1 MYISY
6 FINIYRNVYFIFIIF
21 LQRVLS
27 LINLHLFIQYE
38 TKNFLEFINDDSVKD
53 NNEKIN
59 NNSKD
64 KKNDNDNQDIIMIK
78 QQNEIYKNKI
88 NELEKK
94 IKDFELIIKEKDSK
108 INEYNKIQ
116 EFKNVSNDNNNY
128 INRIKELEIEIE
140 KYKNYCLSPGEKLI
154 TIKFISTD
162 KTINFN
168 TFAKKSDIF
177 TKLEAILYEN
187 YPQYKESENYF
198 LVNGKKVKKL
208 KTIEDNE
215 INDNDIL
222 TLGVIEE

>member
-1 MYISY
+1 
-6 FINIYRNVYFIFIIF
+6 
-21 LQRVLS
+21 
-27 LINLHLFIQYE
+27 
-38 TKNFLEFINDDSVKD
+38 
-53 NNEKIN
+53 
-59 NNSKD
+59 
-64 KKNDNDNQDIIMIK
+64 MIK
-78 QQNEIYKNKI
+78 KQNEIYKNKI

-94 IKDFELIIKEKDSK
+94 IKNLELIIKEKDYKINLFYK
-108 INEYNKIQ
+108 INEL
-116 EFKNVSNDNNNY
+116 KNVSNDNNNY